1 MKVILMSDLRHRGR
15 RGQVVEVKP
24 GFARNFLLPQ
34 GLALLASPGNIK
46 RFEHEK
52 KKTFFRRKKVCR
64 FTVEHIEYIDYKD
77 VKLLQQY
84 ILERAKILPRRI
96 SGNSARHQ
104 RMVQAAIKRAR
115 HLALIPYTTD

>member
-1 MKVILMSDLRHRGR
+1 MAPPSRSGPGGRGR
-15 RGQVVEVKP
+15 KGPVK
-24 GFARNFLLPQ
+24 G
-34 GLALLASPGNIK
+34 G
-46 RFEHEK
+46 K
-52 KKTFFRRKKVCR
+52 KKTFFRRRKVCR
-64 FTVEHIEYIDYKD
+64 FTAEKIEYIDYKD

-115 HLALIPYTTD
+115 HLALLPFTTD